1 MFEEFLNLI
10 IETWQV
16 GIRGI
21 GLGDLLTC
29 LAIIIGSL
37 VARTVLNTVVID
49 RIAKLA
55 DNTESEFDDEIV
67 ESLRTP
73 FGVIPIA
80 FGFYLITAYLPL
92 SGSLDL
98 IATNLVKMIV
108 IYTIFSALANIIR
121 PLFSLLGDST
131 WMTPAMSTWLTRVSG
146 VMIWI
151 VGITM
156 MLDVWG
162 IEIGPIIAGLGL
174 FSVAVALGAQD
185 MFKNI
190 IAGIF
195 IISEKRFQPGDR
207 IRIGDGLHGFVE
219 SIGFRSTQVRLFDSS
234 PVFVPNTDLSDAQ
247 VINHQNMNY
256 RRISWTINVLYST
269 SADQL
274 RSICNQITDYLNSSD
289 DFIIN
294 PGQENFA
301 KVSELGSSSIDI
313 TILCYLEVISYT
325 EFSQVKQDL
334 ILKIMEIVSDNGSDF
349 AFPSRSLYVET
360 MPESDI

>member
-10 IETWQV
+10 TETWQV

-21 GLGDLLTC
+21 GLSDLIAC

-37 VARTVLNTVVID
+37 VARTLLNTVVID

-92 SGSLDL
+92 TGSLDL

-108 IYTIFSALANIIR
+108 IYTIFSALANITR

-174 FSVAVALGAQD
+174 FSVAVALGAV
-185 MFKNI
+185 FFLV
-190 IAGIF
+190 AGI
-195 IISEKRFQPGDR
+195 ICTLY
-207 IRIGDGLHGFVE
+207 IGCVE
-219 SIGFRSTQVRLFDSS
+219 ASLPRL
-234 PVFVPNTDLSDAQ
+234 
-247 VINHQNMNY
+247 
-256 RRISWTINVLYST
+256 
-269 SADQL
+269 
-274 RSICNQITDYLNSSD
+274 
-289 DFIIN
+289 
-294 PGQENFA
+294 
-301 KVSELGSSSIDI
+301 
-313 TILCYLEVISYT
+313 T
-325 EFSQVKQDL
+325 EQ
-334 ILKIMEIVSDNGSDF
+334 
-349 AFPSRSLYVET
+349 
-360 MPESDI
+360 